1 MSNDVSLLAD
11 YRDSSSAVE
20 AGVVDAGGTVDT
32 ERTVSEL
39 VKVLS
44 RALRALGNDG
54 HADAASRLAAQ
65 AWVLVRHEHPVD
77 AERLAGLL
85 HYLARL
91 DPAPMDRPA
100 AGQDAEQDAE
110 PEEQP

>member
-11 YRDSSSAVE
+11 YRGSDSAVRSDSAVE
-20 AGVVDAGGTVDT
+20 PGSVVGT
-32 ERTVSEL
+32 EQTVSEL

-54 HADAASRLAAQ
+54 HADAASRFAAQ
-65 AWVLVRHEHPVD
+65 AWVLLRHEHPVD
-77 AERLAGLL
+77 AERLSGLL

-100 AGQDAEQDAE
+100 AGPDAE
-110 PEEQP
+110 PEEQ

>member
-1 MSNDVSLLAD
+1 MSDDVSLLAD
-11 YRDSSSAVE
+11 YRDTGGAV
-20 AGVVDAGGTVDT
+20 GSGGAVGT

-44 RALRALGNDG
+44 RALRALGNEG
-54 HADAASRLAAQ
+54 HADVASRLAAQ
-65 AWVLVRHEHPVD
+65 AWVLLRHEHPVD
-77 AERLAGLL
+77 AERLSGLL

-100 AGQDAEQDAE
+100 TGPDAE
-110 PEEQP
+110 PKEQP